1 MKNLGKVLFRQRI
14 KLDEYLIAGIEVLR
28 KFLRILLVSKP
39 EAPNSDQPEGI
50 LDLQLQLEDGYNL
63 FLQSLDKKYYLP
75 FYWEDM
81 FEVFSNLK
89 KIFSILQ
96 TYSTEKRI
104 YQSQQTFS
112 HFLEL
117 EERVLENVRC
127 FIGEYLSNRK
137 YAEELLKNN
146 QHELQNF
153 VRLYYHGI
161 ASISR
166 EDAQSHV
173 TSRLL
178 EILLEINTVNNTIQD
193 LLQKILIG
201 TNL

>member
-14 KLDEYLIAGIEVLR
+14 KLDEYLIAGID
-28 KFLRILLVSKP
+28 ILQKLVQLLLSAKQDSP
-39 EAPNSDQPEGI
+39 DSEQTDGI
-50 LDLQLQLEDGYNL
+50 LDLDLMFDDSFAL

-81 FEVFSNLK
+81 FEVYSNLK
-89 KIFSILQ
+89 KIFAILQ
-96 TYSTEKRI
+96 TYHAEKRI
-104 YQSQQTFS
+104 YKTRFSFS

-117 EERVLENVRC
+117 EGRVLNNVKC
-127 FIGEYLSNRK
+127 FFQEYLANRK
-137 YAEELLKNN
+137 YSEELLKNN
-146 QHELQNF
+146 QHELKNF

-161 ASISR
+161 ASISQ
-166 EDAQSHV
+166 EQVQSHI

-178 EILLEINTVNNTIQD
+178 ESFLEINTVNNTIQD

>member
-1 MKNLGKVLFRQRI
+1 MKNLGSMLFRQRI
-14 KLDEYLIAGIEVLR
+14 KLDDYIITGIDILR
-28 KFLRILLVSKP
+28 KLVHLQLISKQGADS
-39 EAPNSDQPEGI
+39 EQSDEI
-50 LDLQLQLEDGYNL
+50 LDLELQFEDSFAC

-75 FYWEDM
+75 FYWEDLY
-81 FEVFSNLK
+81 EVYSNLK
-89 KIFSILQ
+89 KIVAILQ

-104 YQSQQTFS
+104 YKVRFSFS

-117 EERVLENVRC
+117 EDRILENVVEFFR
-127 FIGEYLSNRK
+127 EYLCNRK
-137 YAEELLKNN
+137 YTGELLKNN
-146 QHELQNF
+146 QHELKNF
-153 VRLYYHGI
+153 VRLYYQGI

-166 EDAQSHV
+166 EQAQSHI

-178 EILLEINTVNNTIQD
+178 EILLEINAVNSTIQD

>member
-1 MKNLGKVLFRQRI
+1 MKNLGSMLFRQRI
-14 KLDEYLIAGIEVLR
+14 KLDDYIITGIDILR
-28 KFLRILLVSKP
+28 KLVHLQLISKQGADS
-39 EAPNSDQPEGI
+39 EQSDEI
-50 LDLQLQLEDGYNL
+50 LDLELQFEDSFAC

-81 FEVFSNLK
+81 YEVYSNLK
-89 KIFSILQ
+89 KIVAILQ

-104 YQSQQTFS
+104 YKVRFSFS

-117 EERVLENVRC
+117 EDRILENVVEFFR
-127 FIGEYLSNRK
+127 EYLGNRK
-137 YAEELLKNN
+137 YTGELLKNN
-146 QHELQNF
+146 QHELKNF
-153 VRLYYHGI
+153 VRLYYQGI

-166 EDAQSHV
+166 EQAQSHI

-178 EILLEINTVNNTIQD
+178 EILLEINAVNSTIQD

>member
-1 MKNLGKVLFRQRI
+1 MKSLGSMLFRQRI
-14 KLDEYLIAGIEVLR
+14 KLDDYIITGIDILR
-28 KFLRILLVSKP
+28 KLVHLQLNSKQGTDS
-39 EAPNSDQPEGI
+39 EQSDEI
-50 LDLQLQLEDGYNL
+50 LDLELQFEDSFND

-81 FEVFSNLK
+81 YEVYSNLK
-89 KIFSILQ
+89 KIVAILQ

-104 YQSQQTFS
+104 YKVRFSFS

-117 EERVLENVRC
+117 EDRILENVVEFFR
-127 FIGEYLSNRK
+127 EYLGNRK
-137 YAEELLKNN
+137 YTGELLKNN
-146 QHELQNF
+146 QHELKNF
-153 VRLYYHGI
+153 VRLYYQGI

-166 EDAQSHV
+166 EQAQSHI

-178 EILLEINTVNNTIQD
+178 EILLEINAVNSTIQD

>member
-14 KLDEYLIAGIEVLR
+14 KLDEYLIAGID
-28 KFLRILLVSKP
+28 ILQKLVQLLSI
-39 EAPNSDQPEGI
+39 ANQDGSDSEQTDGI
-50 LDLQLQLEDGYNL
+50 LDLDLLFEDSFAL

-81 FEVFSNLK
+81 FEVYSNLK
-89 KIFSILQ
+89 KIFAILQ
-96 TYSTEKRI
+96 TYHAEKRI
-104 YQSQQTFS
+104 YKAHFS
-112 HFLEL
+112 FCHFLEL
-117 EERVLENVRC
+117 EGRVLNNVKC
-127 FIGEYLSNRK
+127 FFQEYLTNRK
-137 YAEELLKNN
+137 YSEELLKNN
-146 QHELQNF
+146 QHELKNF

-161 ASISR
+161 ASISQ
-166 EDAQSHV
+166 EQVQSHI

-178 EILLEINTVNNTIQD
+178 ESFLEINTVNNTIQD